1 MATPQIEILDNFHSQ
16 FQSKTVLDPTLE
28 EQFFVMALGEF
39 ELDLYELNYNDVDQE
54 ISEDL
59 SRYEVNLLGQLM
71 YKAYKKREKD
81 RIMKL
86 NNIVG
91 RDIEMTGMGQSKQT
105 AIKEYELILD
115 EITDTINKIKNSS
128 FY

>member
-1 MATPQIEILDNFHSQ
+1 MPTPQTEILNNFHSQ
-16 FQSKTVLDPTLE
+16 FQSKTLLDPTLE
-28 EQFFVMALGEF
+28 DQFFETALGEF
-39 ELDLYELNYNDVDQE
+39 ELDLYTLTYDSAVKE
-54 ISEDL
+54 IEEDL
-59 SRYEVNLLGQLM
+59 NRYEINLLGLLM
-71 YKAYKKREKD
+71 YKSYKKREKD

-105 AIKEYELILD
+105 AIKDYELILD
-115 EITDTINKIKNSS
+115 EIADTINKIKNSS